1 MVNIDSGFMQ
11 GGSPEIETPEVEV
24 EVPQPLNF
32 EGGAEVIDDGQGGAI
47 VQALQGMMGQE
58 PVEVATEQYNHD
70 ANLAEILDEATLG
83 EISSDLR
90 GK

>member
-47 VQALQGMMGQE
+47 VQACR
-58 PVEVATEQYNHD
+58 
-70 ANLAEILDEATLG
+70 
-83 EISSDLR
+83 SSN
-90 GK
+90 

>member
-32 EGGAEVIDDGQGGAI
+32 EGGAEVIDDEQGGAI
-47 VQALQGMMGQE
+47 VQATRNDGSR
-58 PVEVATEQYNHD
+58 ACR
-70 ANLAEILDEATLG
+70 
-83 EISSDLR
+83 SSNWAI
-90 GK
+90 